1 MKVGITLPLAEHPG
15 KQPSYEEIRALA
27 RQAEAAGFDSLWCF
41 DHLLFRGEGEPAEG
55 IWECWTTLSALA
67 EATSRIQLGTLV
79 LCTAF
84 RNPAVLAKMAATL
97 DSISN
102 GRLILGLGAGW
113 HRPEFDAFGID
124 FDHRVARF
132 EEAVHIIAS
141 LLRTGKAEFDG
152 RYSWVHGGELRPRG
166 VRPAGPPLLIG
177 GSGPRMLRATAR
189 HADLWNG
196 CWFGDPAG
204 FEPALHTVREACAAV
219 GRDPSTL
226 RITAGVNV
234 VPGGRADPP
243 DPRGPALTG
252 TPTDL
257 AAGFA
262 GYRDLDVDHLV
273 CNLNP
278 HHAAAQR
285 ALADALRS
293 YRSRPHPTEE
303 RTLR

>member
-1 MKVGITLPLAEHPG
+1 MKVGITLPLAEYPG

-41 DHLLFRGEGEPAEG
+41 DHLLFREGGEPAEG

-67 EATSRIQLGTLV
+67 EATARIQLGTLV

-113 HRPEFDAFGID
+113 HQPEFEAFGID
-124 FDHRVARF
+124 FADRVSRF
-132 EEAVHIIAS
+132 EEAVHVIAT
-141 LLRTGKAEFDG
+141 LLRTGKADFDG
-152 RYSWVHGGELRPRG
+152 RFSWVHGGELRPRG

-189 HADLWNG
+189 HADLWNA
-196 CWFGDPAG
+196 CWFGAPSG
-204 FEPALHTVREACAAV
+204 FEPALRAVGQACAAA

-234 VPGGRADPP
+234 VRGGRADPP
-243 DPRGPALTG
+243 DPRRPVLTG
-252 TPTDL
+252 TPADL
-257 AAGFA
+257 AAAFA
-262 GYRDLDVDHLV
+262 GYRDLGVDHLV
-273 CNLNP
+273 CNPNP

-285 ALADALRS
+285 ALADALRC
-293 YRSRPHPTEE
+293 YRSLPDPTEE
-303 RTLR
+303 EHLR